1 MDRITLR
8 IAIQKNSIGDRH
20 FCISLC
26 SAGTVIP
33 ILHIIF
39 SQGDLVIRRVHVLD
53 LAVKWCIEPCTC
65 IAVILDALI
74 QTIICP
80 VPFPHIVAKRLFD
93 QIIPNGITGKH
104 IAKCL
109 MISIERFRTAFLTCK
124 KLVVFQPFFLMGL
137 TFQLIFD
144 HLIKA
149 FLLPDVV
156 IEIALRFPVVLFVIA
171 VHTGIMDG
179 VIPDMRIGGRNQKPG
194 IIPIPAPERTVVPGV
209 ALHEEKFLCI
219 VVDEVKRF
227 FYAGIIA
234 VIHDHEAGQS
244 IVIVRIQHPVVR
256 IDADIALTVKV
267 LAQFRRIGNGL
278 ETIFVWSVAVDKG
291 IFFGSV
297 IRTGF
302 RTSAAPVVVVGKFLP
317 AGFIVIPVDK
327 RIFCIEYF
335 CQQILCVTAI
345 APILDVAVAVCIKV
359 IVIGT
364 QERPQL
370 VHVKIIDRIPVI
382 NGRTSPVPIVG
393 IVFQITLVCS
403 ESGKTVFPVCI
414 TADFQNLLI
423 HVVGKFCVI
432 FFCFRQVVVLSR
444 ICAKDKTRTA

>member
-1 MDRITLR
+1 MDRVTLR
-8 IAIQKNSIGDRH
+8 IAIQKNSIGDRY

-39 SQGDLVIRRVHVLD
+39 SQGDFLIGSINILD
-53 LAVKWCIEPCTC
+53 FAVKRSVKLCTG
-65 IAVILDALI
+65 IAVIFDSLI
-74 QTIICP
+74 QTVIGF

-93 QIIPNGITGKH
+93 RIIPNGIAGKH

-109 MISIERFRTAFLTCK
+109 MISIKRFRTAFLTCK
-124 KLVVFQPFFLMGL
+124 KLVVFQPFFLVGL

-144 HLIKA
+144 HLIKG
-149 FLLPDVV
+149 FLLLDVV
-156 IEIALRFPVVLFVIA
+156 VEVTFRFPVILFIIA
-171 VHTGIMDG
+171 VHTGIVYG
-179 VIPDMRIGGRNQKPG
+179 IIPDMRIGRRNQKPG

-227 FYAGIIA
+227 FCAGIIA
-234 VIHDHEAGQS
+234 VIHNHESCQS
-244 IVIVRIQHPVVR
+244 IVIVRIQHSVVR
-256 IDADIALTVKV
+256 IDTDVTLAVKILTE
-267 LAQFRRIGNGL
+267 FRRIGNRF
-278 ETIFVWSVAVDKG
+278 ETIFVWSAAVDKG
-291 IFFGSV
+291 VFFCPV
-297 IRTGF
+297 ICAGF
-302 RTSAAPVVVVGKFLP
+302 CISAAPVVVIGKFLP
-317 AGFIVIPVDK
+317 ARFIVIPVDK
-327 RIFCIEYF
+327 RIFCVEYF
-335 CQQILCVTAI
+335 CQQVLCITSITPV
-345 APILDVAVAVCIKV
+345 LDVAVAVCIKV

-370 VHVKIIDRIPVI
+370 VHIEIIDRIPVI
-382 NGRTSPVPIVG
+382 NGRTSPIPIVG
-393 IVFQITLVCS
+393 IVFEVTLVCS

-423 HVVGKFCVI
+423 HVIGKFCVI
-432 FFCFRQVVVLSR
+432 FFRFRQVVVLSR